1 MSGPFIDVFTP
12 VEGAAL
18 DLASLEAVATAHD
31 ELLGA
36 YLRAAAPGSTS
47 IILEGLEL
55 EGDWS
60 AVGPPGTVRPDSKS
74 EGATITPG
82 TALLTGRDGRRF
94 LIRIDQPLFTKWPTS
109 AGAAVQ
115 GVLVLVPEAQQES
128 PYGALQVAR
137 QRVRVVM
144 GFVKP
149 EMADEP
155 HLLPLATS
163 LGNGRDWAT
172 DITRVFQPEH
182 PAIQSL
188 LKRFE
193 SLERLVWRA
202 EPEGSVWE
210 RQVLGRNWVRYQ
222 TMAAA
227 SLQAARMVMA
237 AKATTTIDRVRI
249 LNGLFEQLNISV
261 ERAAT
266 ELLQLIG
273 AEGGSGPYG
282 GVGAKSLREGG
293 EST

>member
-18 DLASLEAVATAHD
+18 DLASLESVAAAHD

-36 YLRAAAPGSTS
+36 YLRVAAPGSS
-47 IILEGLEL
+47 AVILDGLEL

-60 AVGPPGTVRPDSKS
+60 AVGPPGTVRPDSRS
-74 EGATITPG
+74 EGATVSPG

-94 LIRIDQPLFTKWPTS
+94 LIHIEQPLFTKWPTA
-109 AGAAVQ
+109 AGTAVQ

-128 PYGALQVAR
+128 PGGALQVAR

-149 EMADEP
+149 EMMEEP
-155 HLLPLATS
+155 HLLPLAS
-163 LGNGRDWAT
+163 SIGNGRDWAM
-172 DITRVFQPEH
+172 DLSRVLQPEH
-182 PAIQSL
+182 AAMQSL

-227 SLQAARMVMA
+227 SLQAARMA
-237 AKATTTIDRVRI
+237 LASRATTTPDRVRV
-249 LNGLFEQLNISV
+249 LNALFEQLNISV

-273 AEGGSGPYG
+273 AEGGAGPYT
-282 GVGAKSLREGG
+282 GVGARTLRDG
-293 EST
+293 S

>member
-18 DLASLEAVATAHD
+18 DLASLEAVAAAHD
-31 ELLGA
+31 DLLGA
-36 YLRAAAPGSTS
+36 YLRVAAPGASS

-74 EGATITPG
+74 EGATISPG
-82 TALLTGRDGRRF
+82 IALLTGRDGRRF
-94 LIRIDQPLFTKWPTS
+94 LIKIDQPLFTKWPTA

-149 EMADEP
+149 EMMDEP
-155 HLLPLATS
+155 HLLPLASS

-172 DITRVFQPEH
+172 DISRILQPEH
-182 PAIQSL
+182 AAMQSV

-222 TMAAA
+222 TMAAS
-227 SLQAARMVMA
+227 SLQAARMAMA
-237 AKATTTIDRVRI
+237 SRATTTTDRVRI
-249 LNGLFEQLNISV
+249 LNALFEQLNISV

-282 GVGAKSLREGG
+282 GVGARALRDG
-293 EST
+293 S

>member
-1 MSGPFIDVFTP
+1 MTGPFVDVFRP

-18 DLASLEAVATAHD
+18 DLASLESVADAHD
-31 ELLGA
+31 RMLGA
-36 YLRAAAPGSTS
+36 WMEYAAPGASGLV
-47 IILEGLEL
+47 LEGLEL

-60 AVGPPGTVRPDSKS
+60 AVGPPGTTRPDSKS
-74 EGATITPG
+74 EGATVSAGRAI
-82 TALLTGRDGRRF
+82 LTGRDGRRF
-94 LIRIDQPLFTKWPTS
+94 LITVDEPLFTRWPTE
-109 AGAAVQ
+109 AGSAVQ
-115 GVLVLVPEAQQES
+115 GVLVLVPQVQQES
-128 PYGALQVAR
+128 LQGMLSVAR
-137 QRVRVVM
+137 QRVSVVM

-149 EMADEP
+149 AMAAEKY
-155 HLLPLATS
+155 LLPVASS

-172 DITRVFQPEH
+172 DLSRVWQPEH
-182 PAIQSL
+182 PAVQSL

-227 SLQAARMVMA
+227 SLQAARMTLQA
-237 AKATTTIDRVRI
+237 RGSTTLDRVRL

-273 AEGGSGPYG
+273 AEEGAGPYAQ
-282 GVGAKSLREGG
+282 VGAKTLMREG
-293 EST
+293 

>member
-18 DLASLEAVATAHD
+18 DLASLESVATAQD
-31 ELLGA
+31 DLLGA
-36 YLRAAAPGSTS
+36 WLRVAAPGSTAV
-47 IILEGLEL
+47 ILEGLQL

-60 AVGPPGTVRPDSKS
+60 AVGPPGTKRPDAKS
-74 EGATITPG
+74 DGATITPG

-94 LIRIDQPLFTKWPTS
+94 LIEIEDPLFTRWPTA

-128 PYGALQVAR
+128 PYGALSVAR
-137 QRVRVVM
+137 QRVSVVM

-155 HLLPLATS
+155 HLLPVAS
-163 LGNGRDWAT
+163 SIGNGRDWAT
-172 DITRVFQPEH
+172 DISRIWQPEH
-182 PAIQSL
+182 PAIEAL

-227 SLQAARMVMA
+227 SLQAARMTLA
-237 AKATTTIDRVRI
+237 SRATTTQDRVRI

-273 AEGGSGPYG
+273 AEGGGGPYS
-282 GVGAKSLREGG
+282 GVGAKSLSEG
-293 EST
+293 S